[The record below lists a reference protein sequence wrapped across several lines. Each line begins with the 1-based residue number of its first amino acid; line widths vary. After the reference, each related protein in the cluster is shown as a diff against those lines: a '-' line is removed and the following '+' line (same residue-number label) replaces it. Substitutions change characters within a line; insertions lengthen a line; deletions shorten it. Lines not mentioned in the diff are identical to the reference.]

1 MRLVESFTT
10 TQCDVEVY
18 DTGYEIDFYQIYMI
32 KSYHRKIGKC
42 VTRFGSKAQ
51 INQIIK
57 TYNLEKRFKL
67 WLKIQKTH

>member
-10 TQCDVEVY
+10 TQCDVVVY
-18 DTGYEIDFYQIYMI
+18 NTGYQIDFYQIYMI

-67 WLKIQKTH
+67 

>member
-42 VTRFGSKAQ
+42 VVRFGTKAQ

-57 TYNLEKRFKL
+57 TYHLEKRFKL
-67 WLKIQKTH
+67 